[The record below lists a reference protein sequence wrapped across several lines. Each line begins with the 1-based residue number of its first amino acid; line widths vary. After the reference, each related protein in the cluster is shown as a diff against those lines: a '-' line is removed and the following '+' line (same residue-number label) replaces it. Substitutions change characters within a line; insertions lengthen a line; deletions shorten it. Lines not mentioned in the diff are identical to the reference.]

1 MQFEKRLANNQI
13 GAKIL
18 DNTEGYGWISSIVE
32 GKFSCNNA
40 TDGNWYVGRSH
51 ADWIAWSINR

>member
-40 TDGNWYVGRSH
+40 TDGN
-51 ADWIAWSINR
+51 